1 MQIHAFPQHSSAS
14 RLEHKAPPK
23 SAATNVDVPAPL
35 PTSAPARESVEATAG
50 WRKSAALASLAIV
63 GLGMVGSTGFLAERP
78 PAICLTQADP
88 PTPVAQ
94 ERTALQKHV
103 DFFDRN
109 GDGQTRVWE
118 TYQGLRALKLG
129 RLTSAGAA
137 LVINASLGVKT
148 GSPWYSWL
156 TIQNDGIHMGKH
168 EGDTDVYDEQ
178 GNFDQS
184 RFNALFTTFDLDR
197 DEALSKPELDAMM
210 VVRGNGKASAGS
222 KAEFG
227 LLLKIAGEDRPTGR
241 VLTRKTLQQLY
252 DGSLFYSLAGEKPP
266 DVLRVTC

>member
-14 RLEHKAPPK
+14 RLEKKAPPHC
-23 SAATNVDVPAPL
+23 AATNVDVPAPL
-35 PTSAPARESVEATAG
+35 PTSAPGRESVEATAG
-50 WRKSAALASLAIV
+50 WRRSAALASLAIV
-63 GLGMVGSTGFLAERP
+63 GLGMVGSTGFQADQP
-78 PAICLTQADP
+78 PAICLTQTGSNEPA
-88 PTPVAQ
+88 PVARQ
-94 ERTALQKHV
+94 RTALQKHV

-178 GNFDQS
+178 GNFVQS
-184 RFNALFTTFDLDR
+184 RFNALFINFDKNR
-197 DEALSKPELDAMM
+197 DDALNRQELDDMM
-210 VVRGNGKASAGS
+210 IARGNGKANIGS

-227 LLLKIAGEDRPTGR
+227 LLLEIAGEDRPDGR
-241 VLTRKTLQQLY
+241 VVTRKTLQALY
-252 DGSLFYSLAGEKPP
+252 DGSLFYTLAGEKAP
-266 DVLRVTC
+266 